1 MPGKEVPELKKGFW
15 DAEVPDEKVLSG
27 TNEEEVPEE
36 KDPPNVVDDD
46 VGPLTKLVLRGSED
60 ELPNGVEGC
69 LM

>member
-1 MPGKEVPELKKGFW
+1 MKKGFW
-15 DAEVPDEKVLSG
+15 DAEVPDENVLKG
-27 TNEEEVPEE
+27 TNEEVPGE

-60 ELPNGVEGC
+60 ELPNVVEGC